1 MKKFF
6 RSLQAKYMLIIFIAI
21 SLVQITFLAI
31 AIIVAEV
38 ADKIETPEGVTPD
51 EIEKAWHEDAG
62 AIEDVSKETIEAL
75 FAKWKKEYPE
85 ASMFWVDGNGH
96 VAEQIDVKTK
106 HPETWTHTYTAKFIK
121 DRYGGDPFTV
131 IAFVGKDE
139 TNGFV
144 VFEISRERFLPPMQ
158 TVYDQFGAIM
168 LIGMFIVIIIF
179 IIISYL
185 FFRSIRKRLLDLQE
199 SMTTRDADGLPVQ
212 TEVKKEDEV
221 GQLEQTFNQ
230 MVVELRE
237 SKKREQEEEQLRREL
252 IANLSHDLRTPLTKI
267 SSQIYSLSKENVSEE
282 AKRAIQAMETSIR
295 DIDRLIENLVSYTLL
310 MASKYKIDRKDV
322 DVIRFVR
329 ERIASWYSAFEKEGF
344 EIDVDLRPFENNVWV
359 VDPMWLSRI
368 FDNLFQN
375 VLRHAKSGRFIQVK
389 TESTP
394 EYDGFVIADRGPGM
408 KHDSKEKGAGIGLS
422 IVDMMVKGMGLE
434 WKVDTSEQGTT
445 VKIMK
450 RK

>member
-6 RSLQAKYMLIIFIAI
+6 RSLQAKYMLIILIAI
-21 SLVQITFLAI
+21 SIVQISFLAI
-31 AIIVAEV
+31 AIIVAEI
-38 ADKIETPEGVTPD
+38 ADKIETPEGVSPD
-51 EIEKAWHEDAG
+51 YLEKSWHEDAG
-62 AIEDVSKETIEAL
+62 AIERVSKEEIQTL
-75 FAKWKKEYPE
+75 FAKWKEEYPE
-85 ASMFWVDGNGH
+85 SSMFWVDGNGH

-106 HPETWTHTYTAKFIK
+106 HPETWTHAYTAKFIK
-121 DRYGGDPFTV
+121 SRYGGDPFTV
-131 IAFVGKDE
+131 IAFVGEDE

-144 VFEISRERFLPPMQ
+144 VFEIPRERFQPPLQ
-158 TVYDQFGAIM
+158 TVYDQFGMIM
-168 LIGMFIVIIIF
+168 MIGLFIIVVIF

-185 FFRSIRKRLLDLQE
+185 FFRSIRKRLLHLQQ
-199 SMTTRDADGLPVQ
+199 SMTERDTDGLPVQ

-230 MVVELRE
+230 MVGELRE
-237 SKKREQEEEQLRREL
+237 SKRREQEEEQLRREL

-267 SSQIYSLSKENVSEE
+267 NSQIYSLAKEEVSEE
-282 AKRAIQAMETSIR
+282 AKQAIQAMETSIR
-295 DIDRLIENLVSYTLL
+295 DIDRLIENLMSYTLL
-310 MASKYKIDRKDV
+310 MASKYKLERKEV
-322 DVIRFVR
+322 DVVRFMR
-329 ERIASWYSAFEKEGF
+329 ESLASWYPAFEKEGF
-344 EIDVDLRPFENNVWV
+344 EIDVDLRSFENNVWF
-359 VDPMWLSRI
+359 VDPIWFSRI
-368 FDNLFQN
+368 LDNVFQN

-394 EYDGFVIADRGPGM
+394 EYDGFVIVDRGPGM

-434 WKVDTSEQGTT
+434 WKIDTSEQGTT